1 MEQPAIAGNGHG
13 GIPIS
18 PLTGA
23 TRYRTKR
30 RGPLRLLGKFF
41 LWLAMIVLVAAGA
54 LAGGAWLYINESVA
68 EVRAHSQPLIDAQQ
82 DLDVPTPDQPT
93 VALVIGY
100 DKRLGPE
107 SSLGSRSDTVML
119 LRADPQKKVISMM
132 SFPRDLVVTI
142 PGCAG
147 QLPFS
152 GRINEAYTYCGPR
165 GTLKTVKELTGI
177 PINYIITVNFIGFRD
192 IVDKLGGVYLD
203 VDHRYFNDN
212 SNGENYATIDLHS
225 GYQHL
230 TGKQALDYVRFRH
243 TDSDLYRVVR
253 QQSFVKAMKQQI
265 AAQLVGDADPRR
277 SSTRSRRTSRSAS
290 AAARRSTYRH
300 SMSTRTSPTACPSGN
315 FQQVQIENISGYNE
329 LSASQTSIDDAVNDF
344 MNPDVSG
351 AREGGNG
358 RARREAEAAAGH
370 RAAAFPGQ
378 RRGSERQRRRG
389 CRRPGGSRARRAR
402 LSRHE
407 RRQRGQL
414 QLLQDEDPL
423 RPQRRGR
430 RGGGHADG
438 RPLRR
443 RRRGSGAA
451 GRAARDDAAGH
462 RRPDLPWRPHAGAG
476 RQDADP
482 RAARDH
488 HGFGGC
494 RRAEERQ
501 EEGGLPA
508 LYADRARGELVAL
521 HARACA

>member
-1 MEQPAIAGNGHG
+1 MRTTLKRGTAGHAAGNGHG

-41 LWLAMIVLVAAGA
+41 LWLVMVVLVAAGA

-82 DLDVPTPDQPT
+82 DLEVATPDQPT

-132 SFPRDLVVTI
+132 SFPRDLVVRHSRLCG
-142 PGCAG
+142 PA
-147 QLPFS
+147 PFT

-165 GTLKTVKELTGI
+165 GTLKTVKDLTGI

-192 IVDKLGGVYLD
+192 IVDDLGGVYMD

-230 TGKQALDYVRFRH
+230 TGKQALDYAPLPPHGLRPLPRRPPAELRQG
-243 TDSDLYRVVR
+243 DEAADRV
-253 QQSFVKAMKQQI
+253 
-265 AAQLVGDADPRR
+265 QLVGDAGSPA

-290 AAARRSTYRH
+290 AGARPSTFRRCYEY
-300 SMSTRTSPTACPSGN
+300 ANLAYGLPSGN

-329 LSASQTSIDDAVNDF
+329 LSASQTAIDDAVNDF
-344 MNPDVSG
+344 MNPDVRLPRRRPPPRS
-351 AREGGNG
+351 ARS
-358 RARREAEAAAGH
+358 
-370 RAAAFPGQ
+370 
-378 RRGSERQRRRG
+378 RGSSRTPG
-389 CRRPGGSRARRAR
+389 RRPRRSASR
-402 LSRHE
+402 
-407 RRQRGQL
+407 
-414 QLLQDEDPL
+414 
-423 RPQRRGR
+423 
-430 RGGGHADG
+430 
-438 RPLRR
+438 
-443 RRRGSGAA
+443 
-451 GRAARDDAAGH
+451 
-462 RRPDLPWRPHAGAG
+462 
-476 RQDADP
+476 
-482 RAARDH
+482 
-488 HGFGGC
+488 C
-494 RRAEERQ
+494 
-501 EEGGLPA
+501 
-508 LYADRARGELVAL
+508 
-521 HARACA
+521 